1 MLDVTPLSNPV
12 FRRTF
17 LGQSTAEL
25 GFMIT
30 EVAVPVQLYA
40 MTRSSFVVGMAGL
53 VGFIP
58 LVVFGLYG
66 GAIADTMDRRLL
78 YLVSSVLT
86 WAVTM
91 VLFVQAVLDLRSV
104 TLVLALVAVQA
115 AGFAVSSSL
124 RGAIIP
130 SLVPAPQI
138 AAANTLTFTAS
149 NAGEILGP
157 LIAGL
162 LVGLPHGFAMAY
174 GTDAVL
180 FTAAVY
186 AIFRLPRLPSAGEQR
201 RAGVRDVLAGL
212 VYIVSRPVLLVSFSV
227 DIAAMVLAMPKALFP
242 QAAADRFHGG
252 ISLLYSAIAVGSIL
266 AGLMSGWISRV
277 RRQGRALI
285 VAVMAWSAAIAV
297 AGVVHQLW
305 VAVLFL
311 VLAGSADLVSAV
323 YRQTILQTY
332 APPEMHGRMQGVFI
346 VVVSGGPRLG
356 DLRAGMLAAATTLS
370 IAWSGSAIVC
380 LVLVAVIALVARS
393 FWRYEPAQPAADCD

>member
-1 MLDVTPLSNPV
+1 
-12 FRRTF
+12 
-17 LGQSTAEL
+17 
-25 GFMIT
+25 
-30 EVAVPVQLYA
+30 
-40 MTRSSFVVGMAGL
+40 
-53 VGFIP
+53 
-58 LVVFGLYG
+58 
-66 GAIADTMDRRLL
+66 
-78 YLVSSVLT
+78 
-86 WAVTM
+86 
-91 VLFVQAVLDLRSV
+91 
-104 TLVLALVAVQA
+104 
-115 AGFAVSSSL
+115 
-124 RGAIIP
+124 
-130 SLVPAPQI
+130 
-138 AAANTLTFTAS
+138 
-149 NAGEILGP
+149 
-157 LIAGL
+157 
-162 LVGLPHGFAMAY
+162 
-174 GTDAVL
+174 
-180 FTAAVY
+180 
-186 AIFRLPRLPSAGEQR
+186 
-201 RAGVRDVLAGL
+201 
-212 VYIVSRPVLLVSFSV
+212 VLLVSFSV